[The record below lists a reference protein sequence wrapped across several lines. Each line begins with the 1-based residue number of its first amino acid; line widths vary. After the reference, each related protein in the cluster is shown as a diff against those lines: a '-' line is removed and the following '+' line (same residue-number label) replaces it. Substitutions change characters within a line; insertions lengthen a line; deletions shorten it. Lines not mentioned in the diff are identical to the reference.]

1 MTTLKCSAV
10 TCVYNDNQLCSKG
23 DILVTGENA
32 RLSSETSCESFRKR
46 VNTHRTAQAAA
57 VAVAKFTLTAKPA
70 TAPIMTN
77 TNVQHLQSE

>member
-23 DILVTGENA
+23 DILVAGEGA

-46 VNTHRTAQAAA
+46 GENASDCA
-57 VAVAKFTLTAKPA
+57 
-70 TAPIMTN
+70 
-77 TNVQHLQSE
+77 SSG